1 LFPLLIIL
9 LDLVCATLAV
19 AATHAVAITRTPHLN
34 TALELT
40 WTDLLTVTPHMPSG
54 AMMAGVWIASLRIA
68 GGYDPR
74 RMSGSARIAAGVF
87 RAGIGVLLFMVA
99 AQFVLHTQ
107 TWSRFM
113 MLSYVASS
121 TIIVGFG
128 RLAFFRIQHLIP
140 QTIHA
145 RRVAILGVGQR
156 ATQLRQ
162 RLDEYGHGA
171 YTFVGFISP
180 EQCSEVFVIDPKE
193 VLGDV
198 TSLGSL
204 ANTHDLQELIQAT
217 PQLNRNENLILAT
230 RAEEMGLRL
239 LQMPTN
245 WGIANPRLALTALG
259 DLQLVDL
266 TTLAYPTRAEQMKR
280 VVDLILVIAGGLV
293 LLPWMLVV
301 GLLIRLTDGGPA
313 LFTQE
318 RSGRGGRKFAMY
330 KFRSMIVR
338 AETLRADLHQHNEAD
353 GVLFKIKDDPRVT
366 PIGRILRRWSI
377 DEVPQLLNVLKGDM
391 NLVGPRPLPMTDI
404 DGIETNEELKYW
416 FSQRSKVKPGI
427 TGTWQVSGRSRMETG
442 DMVRLDIDYIQNW
455 SFWLDMV
462 LLLRTIPA
470 VLKGRGAH

>member
-1 LFPLLIIL
+1 
-9 LDLVCATLAV
+9 
-19 AATHAVAITRTPHLN
+19 
-34 TALELT
+34 
-40 WTDLLTVTPHMPSG
+40 MPSG
-54 AMMAGVWIASLRIA
+54 AMMAGVWVGSLRLA
-68 GGYDPR
+68 GGYDPL
-74 RMSGSARIAAGVF
+74 RMSGSARIAGGVF

-113 MLSYVASS
+113 MLSYVGSS
-121 TIIVGFG
+121 TLFVGLG
-128 RLAFFRIQHLIP
+128 RLTFFRVQHLIP
-140 QTIHA
+140 QTIHS

-156 ATQLRQ
+156 ANQLLQ
-162 RLDEYGHGA
+162 RLNEYGHGR

-180 EQCSEVFVIDPKE
+180 AHGSEAFEIDPTQ

-198 TSLGSL
+198 MSLGTIV
-204 ANTHDLQELIQAT
+204 NDHDLHELIQAT
-217 PQLNRNENLILAT
+217 PQLNRSENIVLAT
-230 RAEEMGLRL
+230 RAEEMGIRL
-239 LQMPTN
+239 LQMPAN
-245 WGIANPRLALTALG
+245 WGIANPRLSLTSLG

-280 VVDLILVIAGGLV
+280 VVDLILVISGGLL
-293 LLPWMLVV
+293 LLPPMLVV

-330 KFRSMIVR
+330 KFRSMVVS

-353 GVLFKIKDDPRVT
+353 GVLFKIKDDPRIT

-377 DEVPQLLNVLKGDM
+377 DEIPQLLNVLKGDM

-404 DGIETNEELKYW
+404 DGIETNEELNYW
-416 FSQRSKVKPGI
+416 FAQRSKVKPGI
-427 TGTWQVSGRSRMETG
+427 TGTWQVSGRSRMETE

-455 SFWLDMV
+455 SFWLDLV

>member
-1 LFPLLIIL
+1 M
-9 LDLVCATLAV
+9 
-19 AATHAVAITRTPHLN
+19 AI
-34 TALELT
+34 
-40 WTDLLTVTPHMPSG
+40 
-54 AMMAGVWIASLRIA
+54 VWVGSLRVA
-68 GGYDPR
+68 GGYDAL
-74 RMSGSARIAAGVF
+74 RMSGSARIAGGVF

-99 AQFVLHTQ
+99 AQFVLHAQ

-121 TIIVGFG
+121 TLAVGFG
-128 RLAFFRIQHLIP
+128 RLVFFRVQHLIP

-145 RRVAILGVGQR
+145 RRVAILGVGHR
-156 ATQLRQ
+156 ADQLRQ
-162 RLDEYGHGA
+162 RLKEYGHGR

-180 EQCSEVFVIDPKE
+180 AHGSEAFEMDPTE

-198 TSLGSL
+198 MSLG
-204 ANTHDLQELIQAT
+204 NIVNDHDLHELIQAT
-217 PQLNRNENLILAT
+217 PLLNRSENIVLAT
-230 RAEEMGLRL
+230 RAEEMGIRL
-239 LQMPTN
+239 LQMPAS
-245 WGIANPRLALTALG
+245 WGIANPRLALTAMG

-280 VVDLILVIAGGLV
+280 VVDLTLVITGGLI
-293 LLPWMLVV
+293 LLPPRLVV

-330 KFRSMIVR
+330 KFRSMVVS

-353 GVLFKIKDDPRVT
+353 GVLFKIKDDPRIT
-366 PIGRILRRWSI
+366 PIGRVLRRWSI
-377 DEVPQLLNVLKGDM
+377 DEIPQLLNVLKGDM

-404 DGIETNEELKYW
+404 DGIETNEELNYW

-427 TGTWQVSGRSRMETG
+427 TGTWQVSGRSRMATE